1 MGVLSSAHAQ
11 ATDPK
16 GEFMTI
22 TDTADGS
29 KDNEATAE
37 KGAAS
42 DSGRGG
48 KGFFNREL
56 EHYPPTGKRYGYL
69 GIVVV
74 ATIVLYYLY
83 YVVGTTTTLFLPYFH
98 MSFTYFLG
106 LLVVSN
112 AIGAFSA
119 FIGGI
124 SDRVGRA
131 NLTILGV
138 LIVGL
143 IQLFVIPNTHTS
155 LQFSIAYSFIGF
167 FEGIILVVTPA
178 LIRDFSPQMGR
189 GAAMGFWALGPT
201 VGSLVASLV
210 ATRTVNH
217 LHPWQDQ
224 FIISGIVCMGIFV
237 ISFFFLKDLA
247 PKLRDQLMVSMKER
261 ALVEARARGID
272 VETALAHPL
281 RTMMKWDLVTSS
293 LAISLFLL
301 IYYASVSVLVIY
313 WAVVFN
319 KTTSDANGINTWYWS
334 FDSVMLIVIGVISDK
349 VRVRKPFMVVGAIGA
364 IVTTYVFIQMVN
376 HPHTSYYSL
385 VTVVS
390 FLGVFIAVAYTPWM
404 AAYTEAVE
412 ARNPALAAT
421 GLAVWGWIL
430 RIVVAASFL
439 VIPHVITTA
448 TPIVNNEYYAA
459 QLQALQSA
467 QPYVASP
474 GGGSVQPAPQA
485 VIDQLNAT
493 GALPTQTLAAILA
506 KHPTTYAAT
515 IAVVTTLPPAQIKQA
530 VALQTFQP
538 LATAIQNGQSVGPV
552 KIAAVAAAGSPQLA
566 QLLQQ
571 EKIIVP
577 AQKAAPQEWK
587 NWWWVCLGGQVIFLG
602 LVFTMRGPWSPR
614 KAREEDE
621 ARQAQVER
629 ELAAI
634 RAAAPEPAGS
644 GT

>member
-1 MGVLSSAHAQ
+1 
-11 ATDPK
+11 
-16 GEFMTI
+16 MTI
-22 TDTADGS
+22 TDTGGGS
-29 KDNEATAE
+29 TGNEATAGR
-37 KGAAS
+37 GAVP
-42 DSGRGG
+42 DSGDGAR
-48 KGFFNREL
+48 GFFNREL
-56 EHYPPTGKRYGYL
+56 NHYPPTGKRYGYL
-69 GIVVV
+69 AIVVA

-119 FIGGI
+119 LLGGI
-124 SDRVGRA
+124 SDKVGRA

-143 IQLFVIPNTHTS
+143 IQLFAIPHCHTS

-272 VETALAHPL
+272 IETAIAHPF

-349 VRVRKPFMVVGAIGA
+349 VRVRKPFMVLGAIGT

-421 GLAVWGWIL
+421 GLAVWGWVL

-439 VIPHVITTA
+439 VLPHVITTA
-448 TPIVNNEYYAA
+448 TPIVNNQYYAA
-459 QLQALQSA
+459 QLQALQAA
-467 QPYVASP
+467 QSHVASP
-474 GGGSVQPAPQA
+474 GGGPVQPAPQA

-493 GALPTQTLAAILA
+493 GALPMQTLATILA
-506 KHPTTYAAT
+506 KQPTTYAAT
-515 IAVVTTLPPAQIKQA
+515 LAAVTQLPPAMQKQA
-530 VALQTFQP
+530 LALQAFQP
-538 LATAIQNGQSVGPV
+538 LATAIQNGESVGPV

-602 LVFTMRGPWSPR
+602 LVFTMRGRWSPR
-614 KAREEDE
+614 KAREDDE
-621 ARQAQVER
+621 EREALVER

-634 RAAAPEPAGS
+634 RAA
-644 GT
+644 GTGT